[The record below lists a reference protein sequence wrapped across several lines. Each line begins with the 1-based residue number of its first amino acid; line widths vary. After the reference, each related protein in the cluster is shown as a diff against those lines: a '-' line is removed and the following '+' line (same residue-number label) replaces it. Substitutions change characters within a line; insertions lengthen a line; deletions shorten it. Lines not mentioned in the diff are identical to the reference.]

1 MQKLPLGPVRAIT
14 FDMYGTLLDLVASF
28 ASGFDEFLKS
38 KGYAGSADDVIQAWE
53 TTYLHESNVD
63 SLLNRPR
70 TPFEVVRRVTL
81 SQLFHKLKIS
91 HTEDDIEQLVTTKA
105 TPTLFPDVKEHLA
118 RLQTL
123 GKYRVWVLSNGDL
136 ASLDRAVSAL
146 GIPVDG
152 AISAEQAG
160 YYKPHA
166 GVYQHAIKELGL
178 PGEQILHVA
187 AHAWDIRGA
196 RAAGMAGAYI
206 NRYGIPYVDADGSQA
221 DLEVPGLAELADQL
235 TQT

>member
-28 ASGFDEFLKS
+28 ASGFDEFLKT

-91 HTEDDIEQLVTTKA
+91 HTEDDIEQLVTTRSE
-105 TPTLFPDVKEHLA
+105 EHTSE
-118 RLQTL
+118 LQ
-123 GKYRVWVLSNGDL
+123 
-136 ASLDRAVSAL
+136 
-146 GIPVDG
+146 
-152 AISAEQAG
+152 
-160 YYKPHA
+160 
-166 GVYQHAIKELGL
+166 
-178 PGEQILHVA
+178 
-187 AHAWDIRGA
+187 
-196 RAAGMAGAYI
+196 
-206 NRYGIPYVDADGSQA
+206 SQA
-221 DLEVPGLAELADQL
+221 HLVCRLLLEKKNHLQH
-235 TQT
+235 

>member
-146 GIPVDG
+146 GIPVNG

-178 PGEQILHVA
+178 PA
-187 AHAWDIRGA
+187 
-196 RAAGMAGAYI
+196 
-206 NRYGIPYVDADGSQA
+206 NRYSTSRPT
-221 DLEVPGLAELADQL
+221 PGTYAAPERPAWPGPTSTATVSPMSTPTAPRRTWKCPAWLNWP
-235 TQT
+235 TN